1 MFFTSFLQE
10 VMFQES
16 VGNLPDGG
24 LVMVDMSSVEEGE
37 FLCFLLMVWR
47 RVLWFLWVIC
57 SQQGVEC
64 SWVNV

>member
-10 VMFQES
+10 AMFQES

-47 RVLWFLWVIC
+47 RVLWFLWVIS
-57 SQQGVEC
+57 SQQGVEG